1 LNEIRVLVHAA
12 NNYAAYFIFFLIEIM
27 KFCEKC
33 KIGFS
38 KEAQL
43 AKHNQDVH
51 KIAINFICEK
61 CNHIC
66 PTHSSYK
73 RHKTQCSKSNTT
85 DGQPYLDS
93 NFDCEMTENDYEIS
107 NFISNEMREDFEE
120 ESNL

>member
-1 LNEIRVLVHAA
+1 
-12 NNYAAYFIFFLIEIM
+12 M

-66 PTHSSYK
+66 HTHSSYK
-73 RHKTQCSKSNTT
+73 RHLSQCNKSSSS
-85 DGQPYLDS
+85 YLQH
-93 NFDCEMTENDYEIS
+93 NLDCEMTENDYEIN
-107 NFISNEMREDFEE
+107 NFITNEMQDEFAEE
-120 ESNL
+120 GNLKKWLVHKQMTGS

>member
-1 LNEIRVLVHAA
+1 MR
-12 NNYAAYFIFFLIEIM
+12 
-27 KFCEKC
+27 FCEKC
-33 KIGFS
+33 NIGFS

-73 RHKTQCSKSNTT
+73 RHKTQCIKSNTT
-85 DGQPYLDS
+85 DVQPYLDS

-107 NFISNEMREDFEE
+107 NYISNEMREDFEE
-120 ESNL
+120 ESNIYNYYN